1 MARFYT
7 ELVPVQIRPEEF
19 WARYFYRN
27 LLLTR
32 NGVVNLDDDDDDD
45 EGWESTEKSNDNTD
59 NSSNNTTTNNNTA
72 TIEGRTIHDIY
83 DENINLKKHIT
94 SLTLHIAELEKLL
107 EAERSNVK
115 RLMESTLTAETV
127 PQPPRSVSPSSQS
140 VPITT
145 TTVVVEATDAN
156 DIISPIEKVPAISAE
171 TLSDKSE
178 SSSGVLVDMT
188 ESVPKV
194 LTPENKAK
202 ILASLDNDDDDDD
215 DDEWS

>member
-59 NSSNNTTTNNNTA
+59 NSNNTNNNNNTT

-115 RLMESTLTAETV
+115 RLMESTSTAEKV
-127 PQPPRSVSPSSQS
+127 PPPPRSISPSSQS

-145 TTVVVEATDAN
+145 TTVVEATEAN
-156 DIISPIEKVPAISAE
+156 IISSIEKVPTILAD

-188 ESVPKV
+188 ETVPKV

>member
-1 MARFYT
+1 VARFYT

-59 NSSNNTTTNNNTA
+59 NNSNNTINNNTA

-115 RLMESTLTAETV
+115 LLMESTSTAEKA
-127 PQPPRSVSPSSQS
+127 PLPPRSVSPSSQS
-140 VPITT
+140 VSITT
-145 TTVVVEATDAN
+145 TTVVEVTEAN
-156 DIISPIEKVPAISAE
+156 DIIFPNIEQVPTILAE

-178 SSSGVLVDMT
+178 TSGVLVDT
-188 ESVPKV
+188 ETVPKV
-194 LTPENKAK
+194 LSPENKAK

-215 DDEWS
+215 DEWS

>member
-59 NSSNNTTTNNNTA
+59 NSNNTNNNNNTT
-72 TIEGRTIHDIY
+72 TIEGRTINDIY

-115 RLMESTLTAETV
+115 RLMESTTTL
-127 PQPPRSVSPSSQS
+127 PPRSISPSSQS

-145 TTVVVEATDAN
+145 TTVIEATEAN
-156 DIISPIEKVPAISAE
+156 DIISPIEKVPTILSLAE
-171 TLSDKSE
+171 TFSDKSE

-188 ESVPKV
+188 ETAPKV

>member
-1 MARFYT
+1 M
-7 ELVPVQIRPEEF
+7 
-19 WARYFYRN
+19 
-27 LLLTR
+27 
-32 NGVVNLDDDDDDD
+32 VNLDDDDDDD

-59 NSSNNTTTNNNTA
+59 NNSNNTNNNNNTA
-72 TIEGRTIHDIY
+72 TIEGCTIHDIY
-83 DENINLKKHIT
+83 DENINIKKHIT

-115 RLMESTLTAETV
+115 RLMESTLTAEKA
-127 PQPPRSVSPSSQS
+127 PLPPRSVSPSSQS
-140 VPITT
+140 VPIAT
-145 TTVVVEATDAN
+145 TTVLVEATEAN
-156 DIISPIEKVPAISAE
+156 DIISPIEKVPTTLAE

-188 ESVPKV
+188 ETVPKV